1 MTIDNSTPQNNAPA
15 TESSRTKTLEN
26 KMPENKT
33 LQYKERLDAIEAA
46 GRRIAPV
53 WPLDQS
59 IAVNPLW
66 EQRQSDITQ
75 VAARVE
81 AFGGISCLM
90 PREYYAGLWQR
101 SVIKESHLCAA
112 AAELGSDETPASLLQ
127 ALKKPVAIEHWLNVS
142 DWLDNTSE
150 RQHEMAWRDEITH
163 QISQFCASYLQTPD
177 HSAHKDLYQSWVEQ
191 VRSDRGIAILMGE
204 PGLTRAF
211 KELPDDP
218 GATILAALSELGI
231 QNTEQT
237 EVHAHSL
244 LLDIN
249 GWASWLAYERWQA
262 ALAGQSDDALPQLIA
277 IRLGWELALWRHWQW
292 RHAKAALR
300 LQSQWYEQLSSASSL
315 IARHQRAQK
324 PMWVWQRAAEL
335 VRQQEE
341 QTLLRQVPLAMSSQP
356 VLQAVFCIDV
366 RSEVIRRALEAQSPK
381 ISTLGFAGFFGLPAA
396 YTPIGTKLQRPQL
409 PGLLAPQIRVTEG
422 GHKAQ
427 ALGHQRAAH
436 YQRHAAWQD
445 VSRGASTAFSMVEAL
460 GLGYVG
466 KLLKRTFASS
476 KGMDSDAHPVNDLET
491 SDQWDLYCS
500 DERPLTL
507 SEKADIAGQMLKGL
521 GLGSG
526 QGRLASTVLLVGHGS
541 QSSNNPHAAGL
552 DCGACGGQTG
562 AVNVQVMAQ
571 LLNNQLVRAE
581 LSERGQKI
589 PAATRFVAAL
599 HNTTTDHITCYGK
612 LPELESDEP
621 ASDIRQW
628 LDDATLLAQRERAVD
643 LGLEKTAAYNQPDR
657 LDHEICQ
664 RAHDWSEVRPEWGL
678 AGNSAFII
686 APRNRT
692 RGINFSGRAFL
703 HDYDRASDSDFSVL
717 ESIMTAPMI
726 VTHWINMQYNAS
738 VTDPLKYGSGNKVLH
753 NVVGGNLGV
762 FEGNGGDL
770 RIGLPLQSV
779 HDGQRWMHNPLR
791 LSVYIQAPKTAIS
804 DIIDRHA
811 MLQELV
817 HNRWLYLFVLNDDGS
832 VNRCTRN
839 GREAVTQDLSSS
851 TLPAASVAEFQ

>member
-1 MTIDNSTPQNNAPA
+1 MTVETS
-15 TESSRTKTLEN
+15 
-26 KMPENKT
+26 T
-33 LQYKERLDAIEAA
+33 LQYKERLDAVEAA

-66 EQRQSDITQ
+66 EQRESDVTE
-75 VAARVE
+75 VAARLE
-81 AFGGISCLM
+81 AFGGVSCLM
-90 PREYYAGLWQR
+90 PCEYYARLWQR
-101 SVIKESHLCAA
+101 SVIKESHLLAA
-112 AAELGSDETPASLLQ
+112 AAELGSHESPASLLQ

-142 DWLDNTSE
+142 DWLDNTSG

-163 QISQFCASYLQTPD
+163 QISQFCASYLQNPD

-237 EVHAHSL
+237 EVYVHSL

-262 ALAGQSDDALPQLIA
+262 NLEGRNEDALPQLVA

-341 QTLLRQVPLAMSSQP
+341 QTLLRQLPLAASPQP
-356 VLQAVFCIDV
+356 ILQAVFCIDV
-366 RSEVIRRALEAQSPK
+366 RSEVMRRALEAQSPK

-396 YTPIGTKLQRPQL
+396 YTPVGTELNRPQL
-409 PGLLAPQIRVTEG
+409 PGLLAPKIRVTEG

-427 ALGHQRAAH
+427 ALGQQRESQH
-436 YQRHAAWQD
+436 QRHAAWQD

-460 GLGYVG
+460 GLGYAG
-466 KLLKRTFASS
+466 KLLKRTFSS
-476 KGMDSDAHPVNDLET
+476 QAGNNRDAHPINDLET
-491 SDQWDLYCS
+491 TGLWDLYS
-500 DERPLTL
+500 GERPVTL

-521 GLGSG
+521 GLGTG
-526 QGRLASTVLLVGHGS
+526 MRRFARTVLLVGHGS
-541 QSSNNPHAAGL
+541 HSTNNPHAAGL

-562 AVNVQVMAQ
+562 AVNVQVVAQ
-571 LLNNQLVRAE
+571 LLNNESVRAE
-581 LSERGQKI
+581 LAERGQRI

-599 HNTTTDHITCYGK
+599 HNTTTDHITCYGV
-612 LPELESDEP
+612 LPEHEPDEP
-621 ASDIRQW
+621 ANDIRQW
-628 LDDATLLAQRERAVD
+628 LDDATLLAQRERSAN
-643 LGLEKTAAYNQPDR
+643 LGLEETTAYNQPDR
-657 LDHEICQ
+657 LNHEISQ
-664 RAHDWSEVRPEWGL
+664 RANDWSEVRPEWGL

-686 APRNRT
+686 APRSRT

-703 HDYDRASDSDFSVL
+703 HEYDSACDSDFSVL

-779 HDGQRWMHNPLR
+779 HDGQRWMHTPLR
-791 LSVYIQAPKTAIS
+791 LSVYIQAPKAAIA
-804 DIIDRHA
+804 DIIDRHT
-811 MLQELV
+811 MVQELV
-817 HNRWLYLFVLNDDGS
+817 HNRWIYLFALNDDGS
-832 VNRCTRN
+832 ISRCTPEGWEGVN
-839 GREAVTQDLSSS
+839 HDA
-851 TLPAASVAEFQ
+851 